1 MSDKLEREDYT
12 DPQCPFCTEQYEKTP
27 PPRRIPTARVIAKLD
42 DHLSRNDTAA
52 AKRHLLYWLEE
63 ARLGAD
69 TDGELSVLNELM
81 GLSRK
86 LGDKENAYMYAADG
100 IALMERIGLAEHVS
114 GATTYLNAATVYK
127 HFDEAARSL
136 ELYRKAQEIYEREL
150 ASDDSRLGGLYNNMG
165 LALGALGEYGEALEV
180 FEKALDI
187 MLAGDTTKAEAAI
200 TCLNIA
206 DLINAR
212 DGYEAGE
219 EQISR
224 YLDLAEKYLD
234 DPGVT
239 HDGNYAFICS
249 KCAPVFGFYGRF
261 VCESELAERAKKIYE
276 QN

>member
-1 MSDKLEREDYT
+1 MADKLEREDYT
-12 DPQCPFCTEQYEKTP
+12 DPQCPFCTEQYEKNP
-27 PPRRIPTARVIAKLD
+27 PSRRIPITRVVEKLD
-42 DHLSRNDTAA
+42 FHLSRNDTAA
-52 AKRHLLYWLEE
+52 ARRHLLYWLEE

-86 LGDKENAYMYAADG
+86 LGDKENAYKYAADG
-100 IALMERIGLAEHVS
+100 VAIMERLGLADHVS

-127 HFDEAARSL
+127 HFGEATRAL
-136 ELYRKAQEIYEREL
+136 ELYRRAQTIYEQNL
-150 ASDDSRLGGLYNNMG
+150 APDDIRLGGLYNNMG
-165 LALGALGEYGEALEV
+165 LALMSLGEYGEALAA

-187 MLAGDTTKAEAAI
+187 MLAEDTTKPEAAI

-206 DLINAR
+206 DLINDR

-219 EQISR
+219 KQIER
-224 YLDLAEKYLD
+224 YLDLAEQYLD

-239 HDGNYAFICS
+239 RDGNYAFVCS

-261 VCESELAERAKKIYE
+261 ITENELFERAKRIYG